1 MTTLPELVFTDEQL
15 TLLAIMAGEPAFPGT
30 PAAQLDEAGWAAV
43 AGSLLARGVLHA
55 EDEDDEQFHDS
66 DAVLGVALFAPRA
79 LWITMNFAPGEGATR
94 QEILWVSG
102 AVAVRHTRTADGF
115 NFFATGEEA
124 SVAEFQDSL
133 LDALDSTSAESGER
147 RTLSEDELD
156 VALDVLD
163 EEGVEAAVE
172 RCPAAAGY
180 ITALDDARCVMS
192 IECSHRIGEDR
203 IEGDGLTF
211 VDSRRYGLWLAR
223 DDPWAELAGGAAVI
237 VQRISAGAAR
247 EQVAA
252 LAELVA

>member
-15 TLLAIMAGEPAFPGT
+15 TLLAIMAGEPSFPGA

-55 EDEDDEQFHDS
+55 DDEDDEEVHES

-79 LWITMNFAPGEGATR
+79 LWITMNFAPGEGTTR
-94 QEILWVSG
+94 QEILWING
-102 AVAVRHTRTADGF
+102 EVAVRHTRTADGF
-115 NFFATGEEA
+115 HFFATGDEA
-124 SVAEFQDSL
+124 SVAEFQDGI
-133 LDALDSTSAESGER
+133 LDALDSTGAQAGER
-147 RTLSEDELD
+147 LTLSEEDLD
-156 VALDVLD
+156 DALDVLD
-163 EEGVEAAVE
+163 EEGVEAAVR

-180 ITALDDARCVMS
+180 VEALDDARCVMS

-203 IEGDGLTF
+203 IEGDGLTL
-211 VDSRRYGLWLAR
+211 VDSRAHGLWLAR
-223 DDPWAELAGGAAVI
+223 DDPWAELAGGAAVV
-237 VQRISAGAAR
+237 VQRISADDAR